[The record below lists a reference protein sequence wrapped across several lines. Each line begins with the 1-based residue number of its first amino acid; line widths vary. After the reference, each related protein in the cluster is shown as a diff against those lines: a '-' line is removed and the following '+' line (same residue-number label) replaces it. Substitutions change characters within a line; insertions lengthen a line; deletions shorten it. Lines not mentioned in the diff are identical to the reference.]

1 MQSRFLKMDA
11 KQQWSIFSQCVEKM
25 VGEAEIQQKLSA
37 GKSLRVKLGVDP
49 TRPDLTFGHWVVFNK
64 LRQLQELGHHIIFLI
79 GDYTTQIG
87 DPSGRSSTRPM
98 LTREQIE
105 ENAKTYLAQAFK
117 VLDPQRTET
126 RRNSEWF
133 GKMTFGDL
141 LSLTRH
147 VTVAQLLERDDF
159 TKRYQANT
167 PIALIE
173 FLYPI
178 LQAYDSVMLKADI
191 ELGGMD
197 QLFNLCMGRQF
208 QKLFGQE
215 EQGVICMPLLV
226 GLDGVKKM
234 SKSFGN
240 YIAFNDSATDMYG
253 KIMSIPDDAMWTYF
267 QLLLLESPEQIEA
280 RKLEHPMLM
289 KKELAHRIVSKFFGT
304 STADAEAENFQAI
317 FSQKKVPEK
326 IVAFPADRF
335 ANCTTWMEVIIET
348 GLYPGS
354 KKELKRLIEQGGVEI
369 NEQRIEKGQELAFFG
384 KDTVVRVGKRIFF
397 RIQA

>member
-1 MQSRFLKMDA
+1 MEVE
-11 KQQWSIFSQCVEKM
+11 QQWTVFAQNTEKI
-25 VGEAEIQQKLSA
+25 VGEEDIRKKLTA
-37 GKSLRVKLGVDP
+37 GKQLRIKLGVDP

-64 LRQLQELGHHIIFLI
+64 LRQLQDLGHHVIFLI

-98 LTREQIE
+98 LTKEQIE
-105 ENAKTYLAQAFK
+105 ENSKTYLDQAFK
-117 VLDPQRTET
+117 ILDRDKTET

-133 GKMTFGDL
+133 GEMSFGNL

-147 VTVAQLLERDDF
+147 VTVTQILERDDF
-159 TKRYQANT
+159 TKRYRDKT

-178 LQAYDSVMLKADI
+178 LQAYDSVKLEADV

-208 QKLFGQE
+208 QKIFGQT
-215 EQGVICMPLLV
+215 EQGILCMPLLV

-253 KIMSIPDDAMWTYF
+253 KIMSVPDTVMWDYF
-267 QLLLLESPEQIEA
+267 KLLLLETSEQIEA
-280 RKLEHPMLM
+280 RKRQHPMAM
-289 KKELAHRIVSKFFGT
+289 KKELARRILTKFF
-304 STADAEAENFQAI
+304 DEASALKEEKHFETI
-317 FSQKKVPEK
+317 FSQKKLPDDLPE
-326 IVAFPADRF
+326 FSSHRF
-335 ANCTTWMEVIIET
+335 SNCKTLIDIIAET
-348 GLYPGS
+348 NLYAGS
-354 KKELKRLIEQGGVEI
+354 KKELKRLAEQGGIEV
-369 NEQRIEKGQELAFFG
+369 NEQRVTDPQVTLDLKQTNVI
-384 KDTVVRVGKRIFF
+384 RVGKRLFF
-397 RIQA
+397 RIRAE

>member
-1 MQSRFLKMDA
+1 MDVG
-11 KQQWSIFSQCVEKM
+11 QQWAIFKQNTEKII
-25 VGEAEIQQKLSA
+25 GEEDIRKKLIA
-37 GKSLRVKLGVDP
+37 GKSLRIKLGVDP

-64 LRQLQELGHHIIFLI
+64 LRQLQDLGHHIIFLI

-105 ENAKTYLAQAFK
+105 ENSKTYLEQAFK
-117 VLDPQRTET
+117 ILERDKTET

-133 GKMTFGDL
+133 NTMSFGDL

-147 VTVAQLLERDDF
+147 VTVAQMLEREDF
-159 TKRYQANT
+159 TKRYHDKT

-178 LQAYDSVMLKADI
+178 LQAYDSVKLEADV

-208 QKLFGQE
+208 QKLFGQT
-215 EQGVICMPLLV
+215 EQGILCMPLLV

-234 SKSFGN
+234 SKSLGN

-253 KIMSIPDDAMWTYF
+253 KIMSVPDAVMWDYF
-267 QLLLLESPEQIEA
+267 KLLLLETPEAIET
-280 RKLEHPMLM
+280 RKQQHPMIM
-289 KKELAHRIVSKFFGT
+289 KKELARCVLTKFF
-304 STADAEAENFQAI
+304 SENQALEEEQHFETV
-317 FSQKKVPEK
+317 FSQKKLPDDLPE
-326 IVAFPADRF
+326 FPAHRF
-335 ANCTTWMEVIIET
+335 SNCKTLIDIIAET
-348 GLYPGS
+348 GLYTGS
-354 KKELKRLIEQGGVEI
+354 KKELKRLAEQGGIEV
-369 NEQRIEKGQELAFFG
+369 NGQRVTDPQKTLDLSQ
-384 KDTVVRVGKRIFF
+384 TNVVRVGKRLFF
-397 RIQA
+397 RVCSE

>member
-1 MQSRFLKMDA
+1 MDVG
-11 KQQWSIFSQCVEKM
+11 QQWAIFKQNTEKII
-25 VGEAEIQQKLSA
+25 GEEDIRKKLIA
-37 GKSLRVKLGVDP
+37 GKSLRIKLGVDP

-64 LRQLQELGHHIIFLI
+64 LRQLQDLGHHIIFLI

-105 ENAKTYLAQAFK
+105 ENSKTYLEQAFK
-117 VLDPQRTET
+117 ILDRDKTET

-133 GKMTFGDL
+133 NTMSFGDL

-147 VTVAQLLERDDF
+147 VTVAQMLEREDF
-159 TKRYQANT
+159 TKRYHDKT

-178 LQAYDSVMLKADI
+178 LQAYDSVKLEADV

-208 QKLFGQE
+208 QKLFGQT
-215 EQGVICMPLLV
+215 EQGILCMPLLV

-234 SKSFGN
+234 SKSLGN

-253 KIMSIPDDAMWTYF
+253 KIMSVPDAVMWDYF
-267 QLLLLESPEQIEA
+267 KLLLLETPEAIET
-280 RKLEHPMLM
+280 RKQQHPMIM
-289 KKELAHRIVSKFFGT
+289 KKELARCVLTKFF
-304 STADAEAENFQAI
+304 SENQALEEEQHFETV
-317 FSQKKVPEK
+317 FSQKKLPDDLPE
-326 IVAFPADRF
+326 FPAHRF
-335 ANCTTWMEVIIET
+335 SNCKTLIDIIAET
-348 GLYPGS
+348 GLYTGS
-354 KKELKRLIEQGGVEI
+354 KKELKRLAEQGGIEV
-369 NEQRIEKGQELAFFG
+369 NGQRVTDPQKTLDLSQ
-384 KDTVVRVGKRIFF
+384 TNVVRVGKRLFF
-397 RIQA
+397 RVCSE